1 MKTHPAIRANVRA
14 EMTRDGVRQQD
25 LCALLGINQQAM
37 SNRLCG
43 VTPFKFWELE
53 VIADALGCPIA
64 ALVPEEVAADV
75 G

>member
-14 EMTRDGVRQQD
+14 EMTRAGVRQQD
-25 LCALLGINQQAM
+25 LARLLGINQQAM

-43 VTPFKFWELE
+43 VTPFRFWELE
-53 VIADALGCPIA
+53 VIADALGCTIG
-64 ALVPEEVAADV
+64 ALVPESAAADV